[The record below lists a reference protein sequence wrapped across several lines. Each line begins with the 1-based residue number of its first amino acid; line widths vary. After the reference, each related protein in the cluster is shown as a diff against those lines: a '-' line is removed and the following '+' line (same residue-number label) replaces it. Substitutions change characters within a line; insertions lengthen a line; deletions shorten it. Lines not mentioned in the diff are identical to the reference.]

1 MQFHSRNSMRK
12 QTILHT
18 KIRDRH
24 NIIQTVDI
32 EYFNCFVTQKTYV
45 ITTVRHKN
53 NKQSVN
59 AHSNEP
65 ALLRLM
71 LMIVI
76 LIINRK

>member
-24 NIIQTVDI
+24 NIIQTV
-32 EYFNCFVTQKTYV
+32 VTQKTYV